1 MKHDS
6 VSARLAL
13 KAGFL
18 TTLAERAI
26 ELAEAID
33 SLASA
38 HEWVEDLK
46 EEIEDALA
54 DTENF
59 TAEEVEALRS
69 DLAKKEARLADK
81 RKQVDLLE
89 ARLRNFKDDVTC
101 LGETL

>member
-6 VSARLAL
+6 ASARLAL

-18 TTLAERAI
+18 TTLAARAK
-26 ELAEAID
+26 ELADSIE
-33 SLASA
+33 SLALA

-46 EEIEDALA
+46 EEIEDAKNDEDINDVEFAKLTMQLA
-54 DTENF
+54 
-59 TAEEVEALRS
+59 S
-69 DLAKKEARLADK
+69 KEARLADK